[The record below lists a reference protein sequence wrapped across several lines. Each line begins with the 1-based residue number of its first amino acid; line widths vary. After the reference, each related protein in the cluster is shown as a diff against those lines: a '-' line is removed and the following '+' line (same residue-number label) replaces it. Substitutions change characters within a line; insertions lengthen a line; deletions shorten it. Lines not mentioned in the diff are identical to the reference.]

1 MCYIFHVVCPYL
13 RIAHFLVRVSTLV
26 HQAASAIWS
35 TNWYKSP
42 SGPRYSWPRLDHRS
56 MPVEMPSR
64 SLYRSVINAR
74 TSIHAKRVHES
85 MRSWRLIRQQSLWI
99 LPCCTRKKL
108 SKSCRGE
115 SFPTR
120 AGCLLDRLN
129 VCLRWYMVLARAF
142 TCATANDGICAR
154 VYALYIHVYGWTIA
168 IGISCR
174 KRGEINSPILIL
186 TDSTTKWLVAWFHQ
200 SARVITGVPPPLC
213 ASVMVT
219 RAHAG
224 RAVPVTSVLWATIM
238 PNSVSLVNMDWKC
251 TSGRL

>member
-42 SGPRYSWPRLDHRS
+42 SGLRYSWPRLDHRS
-56 MPVEMPSR
+56 MPVEMPCR

-108 SKSCRGE
+108 SKSYRGE
-115 SFPTR
+115 KSFPTR
-120 AGCLLDRLN
+120 AGCLLDQLN
-129 VCLRWYMVLARAF
+129 VCLRWYMIR
-142 TCATANDGICAR
+142 
-154 VYALYIHVYGWTIA
+154 
-168 IGISCR
+168 S
-174 KRGEINSPILIL
+174 
-186 TDSTTKWLVAWFHQ
+186 
-200 SARVITGVPPPLC
+200 
-213 ASVMVT
+213 
-219 RAHAG
+219 RAH
-224 RAVPVTSVLWATIM
+224 
-238 PNSVSLVNMDWKC
+238 
-251 TSGRL
+251 